1 MSSMNEPIEWD
12 SAGWLQRFAEAA
24 SERDYFHLHDLRIQ
38 VYANTLSAVHAGGY
52 RCEDGTVVQ
61 LEQGDDMVRQTRFY
75 SEEIARDTTGAGTY
89 RTVIEAV
96 NVDCLVF
103 ARELVAAGHEVCVL
117 NLANRHN
124 PGGGVV
130 NGAGAQEEYLFR
142 CSDYYRSLYQFVY
155 YGPSYGVECAAE
167 SYPMDRDFGGIYTP
181 GVTIFRGPE
190 EQGYP
195 FIAEPRKVNMIA
207 VAAINRPD
215 TEMVDGELRITP
227 CHQAATLNKI
237 RTILSIAKANKQKVL
252 VLGAL
257 GCGAFRNPPRHIA
270 ELFREALHEPAFNG
284 VFERVYFAIK
294 EDHNSRGRG
303 NFAPFREVFSAPAQ
317 VELTM
322 LGTGNAAVTRCY
334 NTCFTIRNGA
344 QVLLVDAG
352 GGNGILA
359 RLEQA
364 GVPLAAVHDVFLTHT
379 HTDHI
384 LGVVW
389 VLRMVAQAMNA
400 GKYSGELHLYGHAE
414 GLQALETICRL
425 TLPGKVCRHLH
436 ADILLHALADGAEF
450 TAAGMRGQAFD
461 IGSTKAR
468 QYGFALQLP
477 DGRRLCCLGDEPY
490 NERAELYARGADW
503 LLCEAFCLYADR
515 ERFKP
520 YEKHHSTALDA
531 GRLAAGLD
539 VRNLLLY
546 HTEDK
551 TLATRRDS
559 YTAEAA
565 EHFTGVIHVPDDME
579 HMLL

>member
-1 MSSMNEPIEWD
+1 MENLTAWD
-12 SAGWLQRFAEAA
+12 SEDWLRRFGEAA
-24 SERDYFHLHDLRIQ
+24 RERSFFDLHGLRIS
-38 VYANTLSAVHAGGY
+38 VYENTLAAVQAGKY
-52 RCEDGTVVQ
+52 LSEDGVPVRLELDGEMVQ
-61 LEQGDDMVRQTRFY
+61 NTRFY
-75 SEEIARDTTGAGTY
+75 KQEIARDTTGAGTY
-89 RTVIEAV
+89 HTLIEAV

-103 ARELVAAGHEVCVL
+103 ARKLVEAGHEVCVL
-117 NLANRHN
+117 NLANQYN

-130 NGAGAQEEYLFR
+130 DGAGAQEEYLFR
-142 CSDYYRSLYQFVY
+142 CSDYYRSLYQFVH
-155 YGPSYGVECAAE
+155 YGPSYGVDCAAE
-167 SYPMDRDFGGIYTP
+167 SYPMDCDFGGIYTP

-195 FIAEPRKVNMIA
+195 FIARPWKVNMIA

-215 TEMVDGELRITP
+215 TEMVDGEERITP
-227 CHQAATLNKI
+227 YYLATTLNKI
-237 RTILSIAKANKQKVL
+237 RTILSIAKVNKQKVL

-257 GCGAFRNPPRHIA
+257 GCGAFRNPPKHIA
-270 ELFREALHEPAFNG
+270 EMFRSVLHEPAFDG

-303 NFAPFREVFSAPAQ
+303 NFAPFQEVFPPRTKS
-317 VELTM
+317 ELTL
-322 LGTGNAAVTRCY
+322 LGTGNAAVTHCY
-334 NTCFTIRNGA
+334 NTCFTLRCGA
-344 QVLLVDAG
+344 QVLLVDGG

-364 GVPLAAVHDVFLTHT
+364 GVALSEIHDIFLTHT

-384 LGVVW
+384 LGIVW

-400 GKYSGELHLYGHAE
+400 GKYSGELHIYGHAE

-425 TLPGKVCRHLH
+425 TLPGKVCRHIN
-436 ADILLHALADGAEF
+436 ADILLHVLDDGAAF
-450 TAAGMRGQAFD
+450 TAAGMPAQAFD
-461 IGSTKAR
+461 IGSTKAK
-468 QYGFALQLP
+468 QFGFALQLP
-477 DGRRLCCLGDEPY
+477 DGQRLCCLGDEPY
-490 NERAELYARGADW
+490 NERAEVYARGADW

-531 GRLAAGLD
+531 GHLAAGLD
-539 VRNLLLY
+539 VRNLVLY

-551 TLATRRDS
+551 TLTSRRAA

-565 EHFTGVIHVPDDME
+565 THFDGVILVPDDME
-579 HMLL
+579 RLLLC

>member
-1 MSSMNEPIEWD
+1 MNEPFEWD
-12 SAGWLQRFAEAA
+12 AAGWSQRFAEAA
-24 SERDYFHLHDLRIQ
+24 RESDYFHLHDLRIQ
-38 VYANTLSAVHAGGY
+38 VYENTLQAVHAGGY
-52 RCEDGTVVQ
+52 RCADGTVVT
-61 LEQGDDMVRQTRFY
+61 LEPGPEMARQTRFY
-75 SEEIARDTTGAGTY
+75 SEEIARDTTGAGVYHTE
-89 RTVIEAV
+89 IEVV
-96 NVDCLVF
+96 NADCLVF

-117 NLANRHN
+117 NLANRRN
-124 PGGGVV
+124 PGGGVTG
-130 NGAGAQEEYLFR
+130 GAGAQEEYLFR
-142 CSDYYRSLYQFVY
+142 CSDYYRSLYQFVD
-155 YGPSYGVECAAE
+155 YGPSFGVERAAE

-190 EQGYP
+190 ERGYP
-195 FIAEPRKVNMIA
+195 FIAEPWKVNMIA
-207 VAAINRPD
+207 VAAINHPD

-227 CHQAATLNKI
+227 HHRAATMNKI
-237 RTILSIAKANKQKVL
+237 RTILSIAKAHKQKVL

-257 GCGAFRNPPRHIA
+257 GCGAFRNPPRHMA
-270 ELFREALHEPAFNG
+270 ELFREALQEPAFNG

-303 NFAPFREVFSAPAQ
+303 NFAPFYEVFSAPSAT
-317 VELTM
+317 ELTL

-334 NTCFTIRNGA
+334 NTCFTIRHGA

-364 GVPLAAVHDVFLTHT
+364 GVLLTEVHDVFLTHT

-389 VLRMVAQAMNA
+389 VLRMVAQAMNG
-400 GKYSGELHLYGHAE
+400 GKYTGELHIYGHAE

-425 TLPGKVCRHLH
+425 TLPGKVCRHIRE
-436 ADILLHALADGAEF
+436 DILLHELEDGAAF
-450 TAAGMRGQAFD
+450 TVAGMAAQAFD
-461 IGSTKAR
+461 IGSTKAK
-468 QYGFALQLP
+468 QYGFALRLP
-477 DGRRLCCLGDEPY
+477 DGQRLCCLGDEPY
-490 NERAELYARGADW
+490 NERAESYARGADW

-531 GRLAAGLD
+531 GRLAAGLG

-551 TLATRRDS
+551 TLSTRRAA

-565 EHFTGVIHVPDDME
+565 VHFGGTIHVPDDME
-579 HMLL
+579 RLNLTR